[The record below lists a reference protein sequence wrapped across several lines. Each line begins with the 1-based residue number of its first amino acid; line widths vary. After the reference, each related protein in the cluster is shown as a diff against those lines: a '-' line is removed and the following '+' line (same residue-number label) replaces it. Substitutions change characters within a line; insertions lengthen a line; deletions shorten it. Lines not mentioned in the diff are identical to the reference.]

1 MSKNLPST
9 ITPEEMIVRVR
20 GHAVILDKDLAKLY
34 GVETKR
40 LNEQVKRNI
49 ERFPE
54 DFMFRLSAEE
64 AKRLNM
70 RSQNAT
76 AYQRNIRHQPY
87 AFTEHGAVMSANV
100 LKSKEAIQM
109 SVAVVRAFVK
119 MRRMALSV
127 EGIARKLNAM
137 EKKYDKQFGTVFNA
151 IRQLMAA
158 PPPGKKIKGF
168 KKD

>member
-1 MSKNLPST
+1 MSKNLPAT
-9 ITPEEMIVRVR
+9 IEPEEMIVRVR
-20 GHAVILDKDLAKLY
+20 GHAVILDAELAKLY
-34 GVETKR
+34 GVKTGR

-54 DFMFRLSAEE
+54 DFMFQLSWEE
-64 AKRLNM
+64 SRRS

-76 AYQRNIRHQPY
+76 LKKGQNVKYLPY
-87 AFTEHGAVMSANV
+87 AFTEHGAVMAANV

-127 EGIARKLNAM
+127 EGVARKLNAM
-137 EKKYDKQFGTVFNA
+137 ESKYDKQFGVVFKA

-158 PPPGKKIKGF
+158 PPAGKKIKGF
-168 KKD
+168 KDE